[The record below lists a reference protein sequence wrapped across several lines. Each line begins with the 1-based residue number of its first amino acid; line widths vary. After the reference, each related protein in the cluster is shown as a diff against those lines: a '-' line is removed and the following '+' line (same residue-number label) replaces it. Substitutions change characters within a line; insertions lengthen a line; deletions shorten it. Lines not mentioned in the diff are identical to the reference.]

1 MVLWM
6 HHVSLV
12 SFSSKFF
19 WRVFFGPVGGL
30 MFFGGKD
37 RRVDA
42 PRELLLGFFGGKN
55 TALSVSLEAAM
66 PKGGETAGGE
76 DPDRQE
82 QQIQIGRPKSE
93 GVFKQKSSI
102 NPLPPVQ
109 ISVQRKSDENN
120 LPKIHPSYSLLVL
133 R

>member
-1 MVLWM
+1 
-6 HHVSLV
+6 
-12 SFSSKFF
+12 
-19 WRVFFGPVGGL
+19 
-30 MFFGGKD
+30 
-37 RRVDA
+37 
-42 PRELLLGFFGGKN
+42 
-55 TALSVSLEAAM
+55 VSLEAAM